1 MRGIKLGMLVS
12 CIVLSLSS
20 CVKDT
25 LVFPEQEVDNT
36 PKEPI
41 DVIAKPSDVKIEGAY
56 DYHFVIKWPMMSDR
70 VAKVVVDY
78 MDNGEAKTK
87 EFSDFSEDGV
97 IETSQFGEYTF
108 TMKTISKSELI
119 SKPVAITAVNKG
131 FIIEEVLDNA
141 IISLL
146 DGEVEVKLVNPN
158 QVPIKTTI
166 TYPGASESMSMIHES
181 SEELIVLT
189 FSEQDGTHTY
199 TVELEDAQ
207 GRTVSQQYSYTFQY
221 IVNSSLVAEYGVGR
235 YSVSNNANSGI
246 TLKVTYPVAGGGTT
260 TVERSYT
267 SAEAVFDFVP
277 VDGTHEVI
285 VEYEDAGGR
294 QRSETLT
301 YTHYPFVFKSFT
313 TAADKADWSVTVSS
327 NAQAIGG
334 GNYDGSGPGAL
345 LDGDPNTFWH
355 TPWYSGEGYE
365 PIKPWPHYAT
375 ITFDKK
381 IQLTKLI
388 LLNRHNNGNGA
399 PHDIDLQISTD
410 GSNFV
415 THESFVN
422 TSRAAGATLAYN
434 LTTPV
439 ETKYVRILFRTPTGD
454 GEASMALAEINFEGN
469 QNL

>member
-141 IISLL
+141 VISLL

-166 TYPGASESMSMIHES
+166 IYPGTSESMSMVHES
-181 SEELIVLT
+181 SEELIVMT
-189 FSEQDGTHTY
+189 FPAQDGTHAY
-199 TVELEDAQ
+199 TVELEDEQ
-207 GRTVSQQYSYTFQY
+207 NRTASQQYSYTFQY
-221 IVNSSLVAEYGVGR
+221 IVNSSLVAGYGVGR
-235 YSVSNNANSGI
+235 YSVNNNANSGI

-277 VDGTHEVI
+277 VDGTHEVV

-294 QRSETLT
+294 QRSETFT

-313 TAADKADWSVTVSS
+313 TAAEKADWSVTVSS
-327 NAQAIGG
+327 NAT
-334 GNYDGSGPGAL
+334 NDGTGPNAL
-345 LDGDPNTFWH
+345 LDGQSNTYWH
-355 TPWYSGEGYE
+355 TPWSGDI
-365 PIKPWPHYAT
+365 PPWPHHAT
-375 ITFDKK
+375 VTFDRE
-381 IQLTKLI
+381 IQLTKFTI
-388 LLNRHNNGNGA
+388 FIRHNNGNGS
-399 PHDIDLQISTD
+399 PKEFDLQVSTD
-410 GSNFV
+410 GTNFT
-415 THESFVN
+415 THQAYTNSVN
-422 TSRAAGATLAYN
+422 TAGASISFDITN
-434 LTTPV
+434 PV
-439 ETKYVRILFRTPTGD
+439 ATKYVRLLFRNNIAGS
-454 GEASMALAEINFEGN
+454 ESMALAEINFEGN